1 MRPLSIAKQV
11 TNRDG
16 ESLKRYLVDVGR
28 IPMITEDEE
37 VKLAVLI
44 RNGDNLALEKLV
56 KANLRFVIS
65 VAKQYQGRGLKL
77 LDLINEGN
85 LGLVRAAT
93 RFDETRGFKFI
104 SYAVWWIRQG
114 ILQALTE
121 TTRMVRLP
129 LNKIS
134 VINKITKASSNFEQ
148 IHQRLPYAEEISELI
163 DVSLAE
169 VQLCMKHSM
178 WPMSMDETLNT
189 EGDTFTLYE
198 VLSSGNLDNPEKGL
212 IENSLRTELEGL
224 LDMLS
229 DREAYVIKKY
239 YGIGTNNAM
248 GMDEIAYQL
257 GITKERIRQIKT
269 RALLRLR
276 ESSKCDF
283 LKEYLE

>member
-37 VKLAVLI
+37 VELAILI

-85 LGLVRAAT
+85 LGLVRAAA

-189 EGDTFTLYE
+189 EGDNFTLYE
-198 VLSSGNLDNPEKGL
+198 VLSSGNVDNPEKGL

-224 LDMLS
+224 LDILS

-239 YGIGTNNAM
+239 YGIGVNNAM
-248 GMDEIAYQL
+248 GMDQIAYQL

-276 ESSKCDF
+276 ESSKCHF

>member
-16 ESLKRYLVDVGR
+16 ESLKRYLVDVSR

-37 VKLAVLI
+37 VELAILI

-56 KANLRFVIS
+56 NSNLRFVIS

-178 WPMSMDETLNT
+178 WPKSMDETLNT
-189 EGDTFTLYE
+189 ESDNFTLYE

-224 LDMLS
+224 LNILS

-239 YGIGTNNAM
+239 YGIGANKAM
-248 GMDEIAYQL
+248 GMEEIAYQL

-276 ESSKCDF
+276 KSSKCDF

>member
-11 TNRDG
+11 TNREG
-16 ESLKRYLVDVGR
+16 ESLKRYLVEVGR

-37 VKLAVLI
+37 VKLAILI

-56 KANLRFVIS
+56 NSNLRFVIS

-85 LGLVRAAT
+85 LGLVRAAK

-121 TTRMVRLP
+121 TTRLVRLP

-148 IHQRLPYAEEISELI
+148 THERLPYAEEISEMI

-189 EGDTFTLYE
+189 ESNDLTLYDR
-198 VLSSGNLDNPEKGL
+198 LGSGSSNSPETGL

-224 LDMLS
+224 LDVLS
-229 DREAYVIKKY
+229 DRETYVIKKY
-239 YGIGTNNAM
+239 YGIGTNNAI
-248 GMDEIAYQL
+248 GMDQIAYQL
-257 GITKERIRQIKT
+257 GITTERIRQIKT

-283 LKEYLE
+283 LKEYLD

>member
-16 ESLKRYLVDVGR
+16 ESLKRYLADVGR

-37 VKLAVLI
+37 VELAILI

-148 IHQRLPYAEEISELI
+148 IHQRPPYAEEISELI

-178 WPMSMDETLNT
+178 WPMSMDETFNT
-189 EGDTFTLYE
+189 EGDNFTLYE
-198 VLSSGNLDNPEKGL
+198 VLSSGNIDNPEKGL
-212 IENSLRTELEGL
+212 IENSLRAELEGL
-224 LDMLS
+224 LDILS
-229 DREAYVIKKY
+229 DREAYVLKKY
-239 YGIGTNNAM
+239 YGIGANNAM
-248 GMDEIAYQL
+248 GMDQIAYRL
-257 GITKERIRQIKT
+257 GITKERIRQIKAG
-269 RALLRLR
+269 ALLRLR

>member
-16 ESLKRYLVDVGR
+16 ESLKRYLVDVSR
-28 IPMITEDEE
+28 LPMITEDDE
-37 VKLAVLI
+37 VQLAILI
-44 RNGDNLALEKLV
+44 RKGDNLALEKLV
-56 KANLRFVIS
+56 NSNLRFVIS

-85 LGLVRAAT
+85 LGLVRAAS

-121 TTRMVRLP
+121 SARMVRLP

-169 VQLCMKHSM
+169 VQICMKHSM

-189 EGDTFTLYE
+189 EGDHFTLYE
-198 VLSSGNLDNPEKGL
+198 VLSSSNLDSPEKGL
-212 IENSLRTELEGL
+212 IKNSLRTELEGL
-224 LDMLS
+224 LGILS

-239 YGIGTNNAM
+239 YGIGTNNTM
-248 GMDEIAYQL
+248 GMDQIAYQL
-257 GITKERIRQIKT
+257 GITTERIRQIKT
-269 RALLRLR
+269 RGLLRLR

>member
-1 MRPLSIAKQV
+1 MRPLSITKQV
-11 TNRDG
+11 TNRVG
-16 ESLKRYLVDVGR
+16 ESLKRYLADVGR

-37 VKLAVLI
+37 VELAILI

-56 KANLRFVIS
+56 TANLRFVIS

-85 LGLVRAAT
+85 LGLVRAST

-178 WPMSMDETLNT
+178 WPMSMDESLNT
-189 EGDTFTLYE
+189 DGDNFTLYE
-198 VLSSGNLDNPEKGL
+198 VLSSGNLENPEKGL
-212 IENSLRTELEGL
+212 IENSLRTELEGV

-229 DREAYVIKKY
+229 DREAYVLKKY
-239 YGIGTNNAM
+239 YGIGANNAV
-248 GMDEIAYQL
+248 GMDEIAYL
-257 GITKERIRQIKT
+257 LDLSTERIRQIKT

>member
-37 VKLAVLI
+37 VKLAILI

-56 KANLRFVIS
+56 NSNLRFVIS

-85 LGLVRAAT
+85 LGLVRAAK

-134 VINKITKASSNFEQ
+134 VINKITKASSYFEQ
-148 IHQRLPYAEEISELI
+148 THQRPPYAEEISEMI

-178 WPMSMDETLNT
+178 WPMSMDETLNA
-189 EGDTFTLYE
+189 EGNDLTLYD
-198 VLSSGNLDNPEKGL
+198 VLGSGNSDSPETGL

-224 LDMLS
+224 LNILS
-229 DREAYVIKKY
+229 DRETYVIKKY
-239 YGIGTNNAM
+239 YGIGSHNAI
-248 GMDEIAYQL
+248 GMNEIAYQL
-257 GITKERIRQIKT
+257 GITTERIRQIKT

-276 ESSKCDF
+276 ASSKCNF
-283 LKEYLE
+283 LKEYLD

>member
-11 TNRDG
+11 TNREG

-37 VKLAVLI
+37 VELAILI
-44 RNGDNLALEKLV
+44 RKGDNVALEKLV
-56 KANLRFVIS
+56 NSNLRFVIS
-65 VAKQYQGRGLKL
+65 VAKQYQGRGMKL

-85 LGLVRAAT
+85 LGLIRAAK

-114 ILQALTE
+114 IIQALTE

-129 LNKIS
+129 LNKINA
-134 VINKITKASSNFEQ
+134 INKIAKASSNFEQ
-148 IHQRLPYAEEISELI
+148 THQRLPYAEEISEII

-189 EGDTFTLYE
+189 EGNDFTLYD
-198 VLSSGNLDNPEKGL
+198 VLGSGNANNPETGL
-212 IENSLRTELEGL
+212 INDSLRTELEGL
-224 LDMLS
+224 LDVLS

-239 YGIGTNNAM
+239 YGIGINNTM
-248 GMDEIAYQL
+248 RMEQIAYQL
-257 GITKERIRQIKT
+257 DLTIERIRQIKT
-269 RALLRLR
+269 RALSRLR
-276 ESSKCDF
+276 KSSKCDF

>member
-16 ESLKRYLVDVGR
+16 ESLKRYLTEVSR

-37 VKLAVLI
+37 VQLAILI

-56 KANLRFVIS
+56 NSNLRFVIS

-85 LGLVRAAT
+85 LGLVRAAK

-121 TTRMVRLP
+121 STRMVRLP
-129 LNKIS
+129 LNKIN
-134 VINKITKASSNFEQ
+134 VINKIAKASSNFEQ
-148 IHQRLPYAEEISELI
+148 THQRLPYAEEIAEMI

-189 EGDTFTLYE
+189 ESNDLTLYH
-198 VLSSGNLDNPEKGL
+198 VLSSSSSNSPETGL

-224 LDMLS
+224 FNVLS
-229 DREAYVIKKY
+229 DRETYVIKKY
-239 YGIGTNNAM
+239 YGIGANNAI
-248 GMDEIAYQL
+248 GMDQIGYNL
-257 GITKERIRQIKT
+257 GITTERIRQIKT
-269 RALLRLR
+269 RALMRLR
-276 ESSKCDF
+276 ESSRCDF
-283 LKEYLE
+283 LKEYLD

>member
-37 VKLAVLI
+37 VKLVILI

-129 LNKIS
+129 LNKIC

-178 WPMSMDETLNT
+178 WPISMDETLNT
-189 EGDTFTLYE
+189 EGDNFTLHE

-248 GMDEIAYQL
+248 GMDQIAYHL

>member
-11 TNRDG
+11 TNRVG
-16 ESLKRYLVDVGR
+16 ESLKRYLADVGR

-37 VKLAVLI
+37 VELAILI

-56 KANLRFVIS
+56 TANLRFVIS

-178 WPMSMDETLNT
+178 WPMSMDESLNT
-189 EGDTFTLYE
+189 DGDNFTLYE
-198 VLSSGNLDNPEKGL
+198 VLSSGNLENPEKGL
-212 IENSLRTELEGL
+212 IENSLRTELEGV

-229 DREAYVIKKY
+229 DREAYVLKKY
-239 YGIGTNNAM
+239 YGIGANNAV
-248 GMDEIAYQL
+248 GMDEIAYL
-257 GITKERIRQIKT
+257 LDLSTERIRQIKT

>member
-11 TNRDG
+11 TNREG

-37 VKLAVLI
+37 VKLAILI
-44 RNGDNLALEKLV
+44 KKGDNVALEKLV
-56 KANLRFVIS
+56 NSNLRFVIS

-85 LGLVRAAT
+85 LGLIRAAK

-114 ILQALTE
+114 IIQALTE

-129 LNKIS
+129 LNKIN

-148 IHQRLPYAEEISELI
+148 THQRLPYAEEISEMI

-178 WPMSMDETLNT
+178 WSMSMDETLNT
-189 EGDTFTLYE
+189 ERGDFTLYD
-198 VLSSGNLDNPEKGL
+198 VLGSGNSNSPETGL
-212 IENSLRTELEGL
+212 IKDSLRTELEGL
-224 LDMLS
+224 LHILS
-229 DREAYVIKKY
+229 DREIYVIKKY
-239 YGIGTNNAM
+239 YGIGTKNAM
-248 GMDEIAYQL
+248 GMGQIAYQL

-269 RALLRLR
+269 RALYRLR
-276 ESSKCDF
+276 GSSKCNF
-283 LKEYLE
+283 LKEYLD

>member
-16 ESLKRYLVDVGR
+16 ESLKRYLVDVSR

-37 VKLAVLI
+37 VALAILI
-44 RNGDNLALEKLV
+44 RKGDDLALEKLV
-56 KANLRFVIS
+56 NSNLRFVIS

-129 LNKIS
+129 LNKIN

-148 IHQRLPYAEEISELI
+148 LHQRLPYAEEISELI
-163 DVSLAE
+163 DVSLSE
-169 VQLCMKHSM
+169 VQMCMKHSM

-189 EGDTFTLYE
+189 GGDNFTLYE

-212 IENSLRTELEGL
+212 IESSLKTELERL
-224 LDMLS
+224 LDILS
-229 DREAYVIKKY
+229 DREAYVLKKY
-239 YGIGTNNAM
+239 YGIGGNKAM

-269 RALLRLR
+269 SALLRLR
-276 ESSKCDF
+276 KSSKCDF

>member
-16 ESLKRYLVDVGR
+16 ESLKRYLVDVSR

-37 VKLAVLI
+37 VELAILI
-44 RNGDNLALEKLV
+44 SNGDNLAFEKLV
-56 KANLRFVIS
+56 NSNLRFVIS

-148 IHQRLPYAEEISELI
+148 THQRLPQAEEISELI

-169 VQLCMKHSM
+169 VQLCMQHSM

-189 EGDTFTLYE
+189 EGDNFTLYE
-198 VLSSGNLDNPEKGL
+198 VLSSDNLDNPEKGL
-212 IENSLRTELEGL
+212 IENSLKTELEGL
-224 LDMLS
+224 LDALS
-229 DREAYVIKKY
+229 ERETYVIKKY
-239 YGIGTNNAM
+239 YGIGTNNAI
-248 GMDEIAYQL
+248 GMDQIAYQL

-269 RALLRLR
+269 RALMHLR
-276 ESSKCDF
+276 ESSKCNF

>member
-16 ESLKRYLVDVGR
+16 ESLKRYLVDVSR

-37 VKLAVLI
+37 VKLAILI
-44 RNGDNLALEKLV
+44 RKGDNLALEKLV
-56 KANLRFVIS
+56 NSNLRFVIS

-85 LGLVRAAT
+85 LGLVRAAS

-121 TTRMVRLP
+121 SARMVRLP

-169 VQLCMKHSM
+169 VQICMKHSM

-189 EGDTFTLYE
+189 ESDNFTLYG
-198 VLSSGNLDNPEKGL
+198 VLSSGNLDNPEKSL
-212 IENSLRTELEGL
+212 IENSLRSELEGL
-224 LDMLS
+224 LNILS
-229 DREAYVIKKY
+229 DRENYVIKKY
-239 YGIGTNNAM
+239 YGIGTNNGIGM
-248 GMDEIAYQL
+248 GQIAYQL
-257 GITKERIRQIKT
+257 GLTTERVRQIKT
-269 RALLRLR
+269 RALSRLR
-276 ESSKCDF
+276 ESSKCSF
-283 LKEYLE
+283 LKEYLK